1 MKKALLAPAAT
12 LVLLFAL
19 SLWNGFTIQKET
31 ARWSGQLQQAVHFI
45 QSENWSAIET
55 AIQTSYEDWRGKQ
68 TYLHIVL
75 EHDAINDAETT
86 FHRAMAFAKTQEI
99 TEFRAELFALQQN
112 LRLLAETE
120 RFSLKNI
127 L

>member
-31 ARWSGQLQQAVHFI
+31 ARWSSQLQQAVHFI

-75 EHDAINDAETT
+75 EHEAIDNAE
-86 FHRAMAFAKTQEI
+86 AMYQRAFAFASAKDSQELQ
-99 TEFRAELFALQQN
+99 AELADLLHQ
-112 LRLLAETE
+112 LTLLSEMERL
-120 RFSLKNI
+120 SIKNI

>member
-75 EHDAINDAETT
+75 EHEAIDNAE
-86 FHRAMAFAKTQEI
+86 AMYQRAFAFASAKDSQELQ
-99 TEFRAELFALQQN
+99 AELADLLHQ
-112 LRLLAETE
+112 LTLLSEMERL
-120 RFSLKNI
+120 SIKNI

>member
-31 ARWSGQLQQAVHFI
+31 ARWSSQLQQAVYFI

-75 EHDAINDAETT
+75 EHEAIDNAE
-86 FHRAMAFAKTQEI
+86 AMYQRAFAFASAKDSQELQ
-99 TEFRAELFALQQN
+99 AELAD
-112 LRLLAETE
+112 LLHQLTLLSEME
-120 RFSLKNI
+120 QLSIKNI